1 MALGNAS
8 SLGVCLLLVLFVVAM
23 VGIDEVVEFADL
35 ALEMVEAFLCV
46 IKMGVLVV
54 G

>member
-8 SLGVCLLLVLFVVAM
+8 ALGVCLLLVLFVVAM
-23 VGIDEVVEFADL
+23 VGIDKVVEFADL

-46 IKMGVLVV
+46 VEV
-54 G
+54 GF